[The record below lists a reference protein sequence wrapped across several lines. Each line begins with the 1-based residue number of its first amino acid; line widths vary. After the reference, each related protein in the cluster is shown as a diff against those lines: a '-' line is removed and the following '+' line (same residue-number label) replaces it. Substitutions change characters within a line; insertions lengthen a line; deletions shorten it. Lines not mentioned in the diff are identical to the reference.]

1 MSVCGVGWG
10 ELFRADP
17 ESPASAPPVIQKEFA
32 NYDQICVPMTD
43 LPLILAGVVAVIAI
57 VLAIVSG
64 WAWLIIA
71 AGAIAAAVVIYMR
84 RQRA

>member
-1 MSVCGVGWG
+1 MS
-10 ELFRADP
+10 
-17 ESPASAPPVIQKEFA
+17 
-32 NYDQICVPMTD
+32 D

>member
-1 MSVCGVGWG
+1 
-10 ELFRADP
+10 
-17 ESPASAPPVIQKEFA
+17 
-32 NYDQICVPMTD
+32 MTD

-57 VLAIVSG
+57 VLAIFSS

-71 AGAIAAAVVIYMR
+71 AGAIAGAVVILMR

>member
-1 MSVCGVGWG
+1 MS
-10 ELFRADP
+10 
-17 ESPASAPPVIQKEFA
+17 
-32 NYDQICVPMTD
+32 N

-71 AGAIAAAVVIYMR
+71 AGAIGAAAVIMMR
-84 RQRA
+84 RRA